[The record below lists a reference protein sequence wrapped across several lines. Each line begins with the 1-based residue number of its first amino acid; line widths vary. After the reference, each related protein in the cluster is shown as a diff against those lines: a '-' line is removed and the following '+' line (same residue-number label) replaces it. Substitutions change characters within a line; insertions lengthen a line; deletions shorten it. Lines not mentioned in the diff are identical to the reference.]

1 MRNRLMLGAGYLLC
15 ALSLLVAP
23 PASAV
28 PVTSGY
34 TTIDTEDIG
43 APPDQLPP
51 HMSMAE
57 LLINPGFETGSL
69 APWTISASWTV
80 VGNNPHSG
88 AFCAYDVGNNFIR
101 QDFAPINTAS
111 VQSITFWMRQPEAQ
125 ISAFDLFY
133 TDNTFDEQI
142 WFVPTTWAQQDI
154 TFFMR
159 PPGNM
164 LNGIRLWGYQGGGKG
179 LDETFLDDV
188 SIQVEGATAIEGA
201 TWGKVK
207 SLFD

>member
-1 MRNRLMLGAGYLLC
+1 MAVGALADLSTRLAMEPKRNRMTRKELERYG
-15 ALSLLVAP
+15 
-23 PASAV
+23 
-28 PVTSGY
+28 
-34 TTIDTEDIG
+34 
-43 APPDQLPP
+43 
-51 HMSMAE
+51 SMAVCD
-57 LLINPGFETGSL
+57 IPRVRSIVGDDPN
-69 APWTISASWTV
+69 IIYR
-80 VGNNPHSG
+80 GNNW
-88 AFCAYDVGNNFIR
+88 IR

-133 TDNTFDEQI
+133 SDLTFDEDI

-154 TFFMR
+154 TSFLR
-159 PPGNM
+159 PAGNI
-164 LNGIRLWGYQGGGKG
+164 LTGIRLWGYSGGPQGP
-179 LDETFLDDV
+179 DETFLDDV